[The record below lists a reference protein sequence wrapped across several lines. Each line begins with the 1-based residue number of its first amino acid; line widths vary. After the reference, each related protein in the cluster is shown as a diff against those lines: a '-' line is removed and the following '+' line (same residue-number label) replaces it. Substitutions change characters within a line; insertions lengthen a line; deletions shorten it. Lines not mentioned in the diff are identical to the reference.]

1 MGNGRHFLKK
11 SKWWSH
17 VMCIQ
22 KFTKKKK
29 VLAKFHVNS
38 NFLLLRNNS
47 DNKYMTP
54 QTTALDEIRL

>member
-1 MGNGRHFLKK
+1 
-11 SKWWSH
+11 
-17 VMCIQ
+17 MCIQ
-22 KFTKKKK
+22 KFTKKKKK

-38 NFLLLRNNS
+38 SFLLLRNNS

>member
-38 NFLLLRNNS
+38 SFLLLRNNS

>member
-1 MGNGRHFLKK
+1 MVVISWRNQNGDRMSCVFK
-11 SKWWSH
+11 SL
-17 VMCIQ
+17 Q
-22 KFTKKKK
+22 KKKK

-54 QTTALDEIRL
+54 QTTALEEIRL